1 MTSVFDPLRLGAVTL
16 DVLAC
21 GHATPDALAARQKAR
36 LAKLFDAAVRG
47 SRFYRERLS
56 GLPLDNSMLLSAL
69 PSVSRSELM
78 DRFDDWVTDPQL
90 KRAQLGAFI
99 ADPRRIG
106 EAYHGKYLIWESSGT
121 SHEPGIFVQDAQT
134 LAVYDALE
142 ALRRSAP
149 RPLQRWFD
157 PMSLTERIAFVGAT
171 SGHFASIVSME
182 RVRQLN
188 PWMAQS
194 LRCFNI
200 LQAIPS
206 LVDEL
211 NAFAPT
217 VIATYPT
224 VAALLADE
232 ACRGSLHFF
241 PKELWTGGETLS
253 PAVRRRVELALRCSV
268 NNSYGASEFMSIGW
282 ECGYGKMH
290 ANTDWLILEPVD
302 ERGRPVPAG
311 QRSYSTLLTNL
322 ANHVQPLIRYDLG
335 DQVTVHD
342 DRCAC
347 GSSLPVIEVQ
357 GRSDDSLVMAGRDGK
372 RVTLLPLALTTVL
385 EDDAGAFDFRL
396 SQRDDHTLVL
406 RLNLHDAQ
414 AATTMARC
422 CTALENFA
430 TTQGVMSIS
439 VIAELGQVIPRG
451 RSGKAQRVVA
461 CPNPARD

>member
-1 MTSVFDPLRLGAVTL
+1 MTSVFDPLRLGAVAL
-16 DVLAC
+16 DVLTC

-36 LAKLFDAAVRG
+36 LAKLLDVAVRG
-47 SRFYRERLS
+47 SRFYSERLS
-56 GLPLDNSMLLSAL
+56 GLPIDGTQLSAL

-78 DRFDDWVTDPQL
+78 ERFDDWVTDPQL
-90 KRAQLGAFI
+90 KLAQLGAFI

-157 PMSLTERIAFVGAT
+157 PMLLTERIAFVGAT
-171 SGHFASIVSME
+171 SGHFASMVSMQ

-206 LVDEL
+206 LVEEL

-357 GRSDDSLVMAGRDGK
+357 GRSDDSLVMAGRDGQ

-385 EDDAGAFDFRL
+385 EDDAGAFDFQL

-430 TTQGVMSIS
+430 TMQGVASIS
-439 VIAELGQVIPRG
+439 VIAESGQLIPRG

-461 CPNPARD
+461 RPNPTRD

>member
-1 MTSVFDPLRLGAVTL
+1 MTSVFDPLRLGAVAL

-21 GHATPDALAARQKAR
+21 GHAAPDALIARQKSR
-36 LAKLFDAAVRG
+36 LAKLLAAAVRG
-47 SRFYRERLS
+47 SGVYRERLR
-56 GLPLDNSMLLSAL
+56 GIPLDTAPLSAL
-69 PSVSRSELM
+69 PSVSRTELM
-78 DRFDDWVTDPQL
+78 ERFDDWVTDPQL
-90 KRAQLGAFI
+90 KLAELGAFI
-99 ADPRRIG
+99 ADPLRIG
-106 EAYHGKYLIWESSGT
+106 EPYLDKYLIWESSGT
-121 SHEPGIFVQDAQT
+121 SHAPGVFVQDAQT

-157 PMSLTERIAFVGAT
+157 PMLLTERIAFVGAT
-171 SGHFASIVSME
+171 TGHFASMVSMQ

-188 PWMAQS
+188 PWMARS
-194 LRCFNI
+194 LHCFDI
-200 LQAIPS
+200 LQAIPT
-206 LVDEL
+206 LVEQL

-232 ACRGSLHFF
+232 ASRGSLHFF

-253 PAVRRRVELALRCSV
+253 PTVRRRVEQALRCSV

-282 ECGYGKMH
+282 ECGHGKMH
-290 ANTDWLILEPVD
+290 ANADWLILEPVD

-311 QRSYSTLLTNL
+311 QPSYSTLLTNL

-342 DRCAC
+342 EHCAC
-347 GSSLPVIEVQ
+347 GSSLPLIEVQ
-357 GRSDDSLVMAGRDGK
+357 GRSDDSLVMAGSDGQQ
-372 RVTLLPLALTTVL
+372 VTLLPLALTTVL
-385 EDDAGAFDFRL
+385 EDDAGTFDFQL

-406 RLNLHDAQ
+406 RLDLHDAQ
-414 AATTMARC
+414 AAATMARC
-422 CTALENFA
+422 STALENFA
-430 TTQGVMSIS
+430 ATQGVVPIC
-439 VIAELGQVIPRG
+439 VIAELGQAIPRG

-461 CPNPARD
+461 RREPTRD